1 MRKEECAPCRQCI
14 LREKWVIIYDLRTKE
29 VKVRGLGI
37 GHGNPVRVQS
47 MTSTRTEDVAATL
60 AQINALVEAGA
71 ELVRVAVQSRASV
84 KHFKEI
90 RRETD
95 VPLIADVHFD
105 HRIAI
110 MAADAGADKVRI
122 NPGNIRGPE
131 KVEEVISA
139 LKANRIPAR
148 IGVNSGSLEEDL
160 IEKHGGV
167 TPEALVESAL
177 RWADFFLERDYE
189 DFVLSVKSSRVPDT
203 VKAYRLLASKTD
215 QPLHIGLT
223 EAGPLWPGAIRS
235 AIALGILLEEGI
247 GDTIRVS
254 LTGDPVE
261 EVKTAWEILR
271 SLEIRSR
278 GPMIISCPTC
288 GRTRV
293 DIVPIVQEIT
303 EAVSKITK
311 PIRIA
316 VMGCEVNG
324 PGEAAEADIGV
335 AAGRGFGLIFRKG
348 RIVKRVK
355 PEDIVSALLEE
366 IEKS

>member
-1 MRKEECAPCRQCI
+1 MKTR
-14 LREKWVIIYDLRTKE
+14 E
-29 VKVRGLGI
+29 VKVRGVGI

-47 MTSTRTEDVAATL
+47 MTSTRTEDVRATVE
-60 AQINALVEAGA
+60 QINALHQAGA
-71 ELVRVAVQSRASV
+71 ELVRVAVQSVAAV

-90 RRETD
+90 RKETD
-95 VPLIADVHFD
+95 IPLIADVHFD
-105 HRIAI
+105 HKIAI
-110 MAADAGADKVRI
+110 MCADAGADKIRI

-131 KVEEVISA
+131 KVEEVIRA
-139 LKANRIPAR
+139 LRANRVPAR

-167 TPEALVESAL
+167 TPEALAESAL
-177 RWADFFLERDYE
+177 RWADFFLERDFG
-189 DFVLSVKSSRVPDT
+189 DFLLSVKSSRVPDT
-203 VKAYRLLASKTD
+203 VRAYRLLAKKTP
-215 QPLHIGLT
+215 QPLHLGLT
-223 EAGPLWPGAIRS
+223 EAGPPWPGAIRS
-235 AIALGILLEEGI
+235 AVALGILLDEDI

-261 EVKTAWEILR
+261 EVRVAWEILR
-271 SLEIRSR
+271 SLELRAR

-303 EAVSKITK
+303 EALVDIKE
-311 PIRIA
+311 PFRVA

-324 PGEAAEADIGV
+324 PGEAREADFGV

-348 RIVKRVK
+348 RVVKKVK
-355 PEDIVSALLEE
+355 VEDIARALLEE
-366 IEKS
+366 IASSERE

>member
-1 MRKEECAPCRQCI
+1 MK
-14 LREKWVIIYDLRTKE
+14 TKE
-29 VKVRGLGI
+29 VKVRGIGI

-47 MTSTRTEDVAATL
+47 MTSTKTEDVAATL
-60 AQINALVEAGA
+60 AQINALADAGA
-71 ELVRVAVQSRASV
+71 ELVRVAVQSKAAV
-84 KHFKEI
+84 KHLREI
-90 RRETD
+90 RRETE
-95 VPLIADVHFD
+95 VPLIADIHFD
-105 HRIAI
+105 YRIAI
-110 MAADAGADKVRI
+110 MAAEAGADKIRI
-122 NPGNIRGPE
+122 NPGNIGGPE
-131 KVEEVISA
+131 KVKEVIAA

-160 IEKHGGV
+160 IEKHDGV

-177 RWADFFLERDYE
+177 RWADFFLERDYG
-189 DFVLSVKSSRVPDT
+189 DFLLSVKSSRVPET
-203 VKAYRLLASKTD
+203 VKACRLLAKKTR
-215 QPLHIGLT
+215 QPLHLGLT

-235 AIALGILLEEGI
+235 AVAMGILLEDGI

-271 SLEIRSR
+271 SLEIRAR

-303 EAVSKITK
+303 EALEKIRE
-311 PIRIA
+311 PIRVA

-324 PGEAAEADIGV
+324 PGEAAEADFGV

-348 RIVKRVK
+348 RIVKKVK
-355 PEDIVSALLEE
+355 PDDIVRALLEE
-366 IEKS
+366 IGKG